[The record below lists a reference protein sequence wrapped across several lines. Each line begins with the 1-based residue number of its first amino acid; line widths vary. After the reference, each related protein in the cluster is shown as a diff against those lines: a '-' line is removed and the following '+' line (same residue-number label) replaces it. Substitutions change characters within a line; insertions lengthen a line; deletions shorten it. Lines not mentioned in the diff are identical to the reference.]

1 MPSSDEAETA
11 PEGEPKRR
19 ARQRLRPRASL
30 ASGEAEFCA
39 RGAVCFSVVLGVPL
53 AGWQA
58 TCAYSG
64 TSVIMLLHR
73 TRLLSC
79 CHYAPVQGRCVH

>member
-1 MPSSDEAETA
+1 MATPSSSETETA

-64 TSVIMLLHR
+64 TSVIMLLR
-73 TRLLSC
+73 PDATVFLLPLCSC
-79 CHYAPVQGRCVH
+79 AG